1 MDPAREAAAEPGDE
15 PEDLADGDSTSRE
28 AEDIRD
34 VELGGVDTNGGDF
47 TGDEGAE
54 EDTASVEGL
63 GGDESFIRCSTAS
76 SGGEGVEER
85 AGGLLAG
92 C

>member
-1 MDPAREAAAEPGDE
+1 MDPACEAAAEPGDE

-28 AEDIRD
+28 ADDVRD
-34 VELGGVDTNGGDF
+34 VELGGVDANGGAF
-47 TGDEGAE
+47 NGDEGAE
-54 EDTASVEGL
+54 EDTAVEGL
-63 GGDESFIRCSTAS
+63 GGDESFIRCGTTS

-85 AGGLLAG
+85 AGGLAG